1 MIEVSFANS
10 IQLSWVIH
18 HLAYAQL
25 PHYHHYQI
33 LWSGRSNAVA
43 CAHPLNFILYFA
55 IVCVVSFLVCAYRS
69 HLQESG
75 AYKSWEL
82 TTSSKTWIEA
92 HCVQMRWR
100 HRKVRN
106 CGVSMVEP
114 FLAARLKTW
123 DFDLSILQMLSD
135 IFLRDPQRRYLV
147 PTGSLWLSR
156 AGSRKGQSFQFNPDK
171 VNQTGLDQSLFWILL
186 ISLMWECACR
196 ISKYDTKVVRRVSSW
211 AIELP
216 GRPRKVHRSPWTL
229 AVAQRQ
235 PHSRCAKLSERCGYK

>member
-55 IVCVVSFLVCAYRS
+55 IVCVVSFLVCVYRS

-123 DFDLSILQMLSD
+123 DFDFPYCKCYLISSSQILRGVTLSPLVACDSHARGLGRASSSSSILT
-135 IFLRDPQRRYLV
+135 R
-147 PTGSLWLSR
+147 
-156 AGSRKGQSFQFNPDK
+156 
-171 VNQTGLDQSLFWILL
+171 WI
-186 ISLMWECACR
+186 
-196 ISKYDTKVVRRVSSW
+196 KQV
-211 AIELP
+211 
-216 GRPRKVHRSPWTL
+216 
-229 AVAQRQ
+229 
-235 PHSRCAKLSERCGYK
+235 